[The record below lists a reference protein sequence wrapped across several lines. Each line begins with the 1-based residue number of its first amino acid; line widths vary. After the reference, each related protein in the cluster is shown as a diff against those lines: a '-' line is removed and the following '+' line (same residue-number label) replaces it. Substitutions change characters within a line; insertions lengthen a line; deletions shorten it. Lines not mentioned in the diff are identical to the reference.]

1 MKKFITVTSIVVLA
15 IVLATM
21 LMACTPSEES
31 LKKKYEEADYT
42 VTSVNSD
49 EAQKYLDD
57 YLGEDSEEIP
67 VKYVLVVTDGIAGIN
82 VVPVCVVIC
91 FKNSDDAKAAYEGNE
106 DSANVKKK
114 GNAVA
119 FGTEKALE
127 LF

>member
-1 MKKFITVTSIVVLA
+1 MKKFVAITSVVVLA

-31 LKKKYEEADYT
+31 LTKKYEEEGYT

-49 EAQKYLDD
+49 KAQEYLDKYLE
-57 YLGEDSEEIP
+57 EDSEEVP
-67 VKYVLVVTDGIAGIN
+67 VKYVLVVTDGVFGIN

-106 DSANVKKK
+106 DSDTVKKK
-114 GNAVA
+114 GNAIA
-119 FGTEKALE
+119 FGTAKALE

>member
-1 MKKFITVTSIVVLA
+1 MKKFITITSIVVLA
-15 IVLATM
+15 VVLATM
-21 LMACTPSEES
+21 LMACTPSEDS

-49 EAQKYLDD
+49 EAQKYLDE